1 MPGETALGA
10 ATQALP
16 PPAPVTAVRHRAQA
30 AGHRPRWACSRTDT
44 KRGGIVAV
52 AAAAGVEGG
61 AVAVGLVGRA
71 AGGVSA
77 PCGAVAKDTL

>member
-10 ATQALP
+10 ATRALP
-16 PPAPVTAVRHRAQA
+16 PPAPVTAVHHRAQA

-44 KRGGIVAV
+44 KRGGTVAV

-61 AVAVGLVGRA
+61 AVGLVGRA
-71 AGGVSA
+71 AGVVSA
-77 PCGAVAKDTL
+77 LCGAVAKVTL